1 MAERHYRELQQIA
14 RRMAGR
20 TCDGDDLLQEAFLAA
35 VKNFGRFDHQRSFVA
50 WMRVIIRHRLLRYV
64 NDRRR
69 RELAFEPGAMEGIM
83 GAVLFEAFTGED
95 GGKAGRVALECV
107 EALPEVSRAMFE
119 LFYLEGMSARA
130 VGERV
135 RLSEVA
141 VRVRLHRGRAQLRR
155 AIGRRLKAA

>member
-1 MAERHYRELQQIA
+1 MAERHFSELRAIA

-35 VKNFGRFDHQRSFVA
+35 VRNFGRFDQERSFVA
-50 WMRVIIRHRLLRYV
+50 WMRAIIRHRLLRYV

-69 RELAFEPGAMEGIM
+69 REVAFEPSAMEAMAG
-83 GAVLFEAFTGED
+83 GWTGDEGWSD
-95 GGKAGRVALECV
+95 EKRVALECV
-107 EALPEVSRAMFE
+107 EALPEASREMFE

-135 RLSEVA
+135 RMSEGS
-141 VRVRLHRGRAQLRR
+141 VRVHLHRGRAKLRR
-155 AIGRRLKAA
+155 EIGRRMAA